1 LKSLPD
7 PVNHF
12 SVAEEIWH
20 AVTHGVGFILSIAA
34 LALLISFAT
43 LSGSAVHM
51 TAAAIYGT
59 ALIIMYGSSTLY
71 HAITHQNIKYLFQK
85 FDHAAIYFLIAG
97 TYTPIMLITI
107 GGVWGW
113 TLFGIEWG
121 IALIGISLKF
131 LYPGRFEAFSLV
143 AYVLMGWIIVVVFD
157 TFKANIDPLG
167 FWLIIGGGIAY
178 TSGIVFYVKDKIN
191 YFHAIWHLFVLT
203 GSILQ
208 FFAILLYVI

>member
-1 LKSLPD
+1 MGFQKK

-12 SVAEEIWH
+12 SIAEEIWH
-20 AVTHGVGFILSIAA
+20 SVTHGIGFIFSIAA

-43 LSGSAVHM
+43 LSGSVVHI

-107 GGVWGW
+107 GGAWGW

-157 TFKANIDPLG
+157 TFRSNIDPTG

-191 YFHAIWHLFVLT
+191 YFHAIWHLFVLA

-208 FFAILLYVI
+208 FFAILLYVV

>member
-1 LKSLPD
+1 MSTQKK

-20 AVTHGVGFILSIAA
+20 AVTHGIGFIFSIAA

-43 LSGSAVHM
+43 LSGSAVHI

-59 ALIIMYGSSTLY
+59 ALIVMYGSSTLY
-71 HAITHQNIKYLFQK
+71 HAITDQKIKHLFQK
-85 FDHAAIYFLIAG
+85 FDHSAIYFLIAG

-107 GGVWGW
+107 GNTIGW
-113 TLFGIEWG
+113 TLFTIEWIIAIIG
-121 IALIGISLKF
+121 IALKF
-131 LYPGRFEAFSLV
+131 LYPGKLEALSLV
-143 AYVLMGWIIVVVFD
+143 AYVLMGWMIVIVFD
-157 TFKANIDPLG
+157 TFKSNIDPVG
-167 FWLIIGGGIAY
+167 FWLIIAGGIAY
-178 TSGIVFYVKDKIN
+178 TSGIAFYVKDKIN
-191 YFHAIWHLFVLT
+191 YFHAIWHLFVMV